1 MGLVFAS
8 FHRRVGQQNSYRA
21 YSEWQNMETFE
32 KLIISKEFSD
42 VKAEG
47 PHYLVAKPY
56 HKIYS
61 R

>member
-1 MGLVFAS
+1 
-8 FHRRVGQQNSYRA
+8 
-21 YSEWQNMETFE
+21 METFE